1 MSLPTYYNI
10 GNDKIHE
17 IEFDGWYLRLLAGE
31 YGEYKGHQG
40 EHLPLNYYDIHLNEN
55 EEFTLEMKEDDSVMV
70 FTLLRDA
77 VVAGEDINEK
87 TAVKLTDGTSLTLKG
102 KEGGSQILYMQSREL
117 NEPIAWAGPIVM
129 NSRAELEEAF
139 GELENGTFIKEKLDI
154 E

>member
-1 MSLPTYYNI
+1 
-10 GNDKIHE
+10 
-17 IEFDGWYLRLLAGE
+17 
-31 YGEYKGHQG
+31 
-40 EHLPLNYYDIHLNEN
+40 
-55 EEFTLEMKEDDSVMV
+55 MKEDDSVMV